1 MLTLEKYGLAVI
13 RNSRLL
19 LCRPRAYRDLIM
31 PGGLRE
37 AGETPA
43 AGLAREVTEEM
54 GPDAR
59 LLEPTLRRLGV
70 FEDDAAGP
78 IDARVRIE
86 LYAGEVEGHLVPS
99 AEIQELVWFDPVN
112 DDLAELSAIV
122 RNQIVPALQALGDLP
137 RQ

>member
-1 MLTLEKYGLAVI
+1 MPTLEKYGLAVI
-13 RNSRLL
+13 RTGRLL

-31 PGGLRE
+31 PGGLCE
-37 AGETPA
+37 AGESPA

-59 LLEPTLRRLGV
+59 LLEETLRRVGV

-86 LYAGEVEGHLVPS
+86 LYAGEIEGRLEPS
-99 AEIQELVWFDPVN
+99 EEIQELVWFDPVN
-112 DDLAELSAIV
+112 HDSKELSAIV

-137 RQ
+137 GQ